1 MIEAI
6 KKLLQKDSDSD
17 KSAPGAGKQ
26 QLIRLAAAVL
36 FVEVMHAD
44 HKIDK
49 REQQIVRQALQESFS
64 LSSHEADDLLQ
75 LAEER
80 VKNVT
85 SLHEFTSLLHGRLTN
100 EEKVMLL
107 EQIWRVVLADN
118 DVDKYEEHLVRRIAE
133 LLYIKHSDYIRAKLN
148 AETEME

>member
-6 KKLLQKDSDSD
+6 KQFLQKDRESD
-17 KSAPGAGKQ
+17 KSVSAMDKQ
-26 QLIRLAAAVL
+26 QLIKMAAAVL

-44 HKIDK
+44 HKVDK
-49 REQQIVRQALQESFS
+49 RERQVVKQALQESFS
-64 LSSHEADDLLQ
+64 LSSHEAEELFQ

-80 VKNVT
+80 VKDVT
-85 SLHEFTSLLHGRLTN
+85 SLHEFTSILHGRLTN

-107 EQIWRVVLADN
+107 EQIWRIVLADN

-133 LLYIKHSDYIRAKLN
+133 LLYIKHTDYIRAKLN
-148 AETEME
+148 AEAEME

>member
-6 KKLLQKDSDSD
+6 KKMLQKDRGHE
-17 KSAPGAGKQ
+17 KSVTTVDKQ
-26 QLIRLAAAVL
+26 QLIKMAAAVL

-44 HKIDK
+44 HKVDK
-49 REQQIVRQALQESFS
+49 RERQVVKQALQESFS
-64 LSSHEADDLLQ
+64 LSNHEAEELLQ

-80 VKNVT
+80 VKDVT
-85 SLHEFTSLLHGRLTN
+85 SLHEFTSLLHGRLTS

-107 EQIWRVVLADN
+107 EQIWRIVLADN

-133 LLYIKHSDYIRAKLN
+133 LLYIKHNDYIRAKLN
-148 AETEME
+148 AEAEME

>member
-6 KKLLQKDSDSD
+6 KKMLQKDRGRE
-17 KSAPGAGKQ
+17 KSVTTVDKQ
-26 QLIRLAAAVL
+26 QLIKMAAAVL

-44 HKIDK
+44 HKVDK
-49 REQQIVRQALQESFS
+49 RERQVVKQALQESFS
-64 LSSHEADDLLQ
+64 LSNHEAEELLQ

-80 VKNVT
+80 VKDVT
-85 SLHEFTSLLHGRLTN
+85 SLHEFTSLLHGRFTS

-107 EQIWRVVLADN
+107 EQIWRIVLADN

-133 LLYIKHSDYIRAKLN
+133 LLYIKHNDYIRAKLN
-148 AETEME
+148 AEAEME

>member
-6 KKLLQKDSDSD
+6 KKLIQKEGNRD
-17 KSAPGAGKQ
+17 KSVTGVHKQ

-44 HKIDK
+44 HKVDK
-49 REQQIVRQALQESFS
+49 REQQVVRQALQESFS
-64 LSSHEADDLLQ
+64 LSSHEADELRQ
-75 LAEER
+75 LAEDR
-80 VKNVT
+80 VKDVT
-85 SLHEFTSLLHGRLTN
+85 SLHEFTSLLHGRLSN

-148 AETEME
+148 AEAEME

>member
-6 KKLLQKDSDSD
+6 KQFLQKDRERD
-17 KSAPGAGKQ
+17 KSVSAIDKQ
-26 QLIRLAAAVL
+26 QLIKMAAAVL

-44 HKIDK
+44 HKVDK
-49 REQQIVRQALQESFS
+49 RERQLVKQALQESFS
-64 LSSHEADDLLQ
+64 LSSHEAEELLQ

-80 VKNVT
+80 VKEVT
-85 SLHEFTSLLHGRLTN
+85 SLHEFTSVLHGRLTN

-107 EQIWRVVLADN
+107 EQIWRIVLADN

-148 AETEME
+148 AEAEME

>member
-6 KKLLQKDSDSD
+6 KKLIQKEGDRD
-17 KSAPGAGKQ
+17 KSVTGVHKQ

-44 HKIDK
+44 HKVDK
-49 REQQIVRQALQESFS
+49 REQQVVRQALQESFS
-64 LSSHEADDLLQ
+64 LSSHEADELRQ
-75 LAEER
+75 LAEDR
-80 VKNVT
+80 VKDVT
-85 SLHEFTSLLHGRLTN
+85 SLHEFTSLLHGRLSN

-148 AETEME
+148 AEAEME

>member
-6 KKLLQKDSDSD
+6 KRLLQKDGDIP
-17 KSAPGAGKQ
+17 KSASGADRQ

-64 LSSHEADDLLQ
+64 LSNIEADELLQ

-80 VKNVT
+80 VKDVT

-107 EQIWRVVLADN
+107 EQIWRVALADN
-118 DVDKYEEHLVRRIAE
+118 VVDKYEEHLVRRIAE

-148 AETEME
+148 AEAEME

>member
-6 KKLLQKDSDSD
+6 KQFLQKDRERD
-17 KSAPGAGKQ
+17 KSVSAIDKQ
-26 QLIRLAAAVL
+26 QLIKMAAAVL

-44 HKIDK
+44 HKVDK
-49 REQQIVRQALQESFS
+49 RERRLVKQALQESFS
-64 LSSHEADDLLQ
+64 LSSHEAEELLQ

-80 VKNVT
+80 VKDVT
-85 SLHEFTSLLHGRLTN
+85 SLHEFTTILHGRLTN

-107 EQIWRVVLADN
+107 EQTWRIVLADN
-118 DVDKYEEHLVRRIAE
+118 EVDKYEEHLVRRIAE

-148 AETEME
+148 AEAEME